1 MCEPHRIDFSPKPEK
16 VFSMTDQAIQ
26 IIITVE
32 VEGRKIPR
40 RSMEENMNAK
50 IDESFRQEMQLL

>member
-1 MCEPHRIDFSPKPEK
+1 
-16 VFSMTDQAIQ
+16 MTDQAIQ